1 MDSSLC
7 ISHSKGEKISKNLKL
22 FGRFQNSWLTTESN
36 WWLKQF
42 NIWLRRWLAETCS
55 VAVAPHNSD
64 LFGQCN
70 YPSQATGERPSDQ
83 LAQWLVSCKYPDKV
97 KTAVSDHWPSQTQPS
112 WIMVEPCL
120 APAQACDDGTRHQ
133 RFSRTRLGW
142 LQELSEIESGSR
154 GILLT
159 PQKRE
164 TDRGKNGK
172 HWESLA
178 RLKNS

>member
-1 MDSSLC
+1 MDAALPSLYN
-7 ISHSKGEKISKNLKL
+7 SFKRGKNSKNLKL

-42 NIWLRRWLAETCS
+42 NIWLRRWLAETCC
-55 VAVAPHNSD
+55 VAPHNSD

-70 YPSQATGERPSDQ
+70 YPSPATGERPSDQ

-97 KTAVSDHWPSQTQPS
+97 KTAVSDHWPQPD
-112 WIMVEPCL
+112 
-120 APAQACDDGTRHQ
+120 PAVMNHGGAVSGTSSGCDDGTRHH

-172 HWESLA
+172 HRESLA